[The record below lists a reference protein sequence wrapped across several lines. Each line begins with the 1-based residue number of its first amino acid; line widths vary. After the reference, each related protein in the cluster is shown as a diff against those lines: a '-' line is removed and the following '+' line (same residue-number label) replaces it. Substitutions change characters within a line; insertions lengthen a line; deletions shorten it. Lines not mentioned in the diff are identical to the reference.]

1 MRKKGRRRKGRKKMC
16 VCVFKRIFFLRE
28 LFTVD
33 TVDESVVL
41 VPLHACIVQ
50 LL

>member
-1 MRKKGRRRKGRKKMC
+1 MRKKVRRRKGGKKC
-16 VCVFKRIFFLRE
+16 ACVFKLIFFLRD

-41 VPLHACIVQ
+41 VPVHACIVQ